1 MFGLK
6 GRQDGF
12 RMLLPKEF
20 LVSDVEEK
28 YAGIL
33 KEKIGY
39 FDSPIDFLNET
50 IQKVNVLGFQEG
62 TMTQDQASLGAEP
75 TMKPNRIK
83 QNKFQYAGSQ
93 FNYRSGVAPIALTD
107 KTFNI
112 TFRHTLGYLNY
123 FMLFEN
129 FWYQF
134 SRDMNYEDLPQRF
147 TIDLFNEKGEIYS
160 RVSLFYP
167 MINAMDM
174 LEFDYTQ
181 PVAQSQT
188 FNIEFKYSNFDFE
201 FISIDELT
209 SEFDRKFSDS
219 NNS

>member
-12 RMLLPKEF
+12 RLLLPKEF
-20 LVSDVEEK
+20 LVPEVEEK

-33 KEKIGY
+33 KDKIGY

-50 IQKVNVLGFQEG
+50 IQKVNVLGFQDG
-62 TMTQDQASLGAEP
+62 TMTQDQPVKGAEP

-83 QNKFQYAGSQ
+83 QNQFQYAGSQ
-93 FNYRSGVAPIALTD
+93 FNYRSGVPPIQLTD

-147 TIDLFNEKGEIYS
+147 TIDLFNELGSIYS

-167 MINAMDM
+167 MINSMDM

-209 SEFDRKFSDS
+209 NEFDRKFND
-219 NNS
+219 

>member
-1 MFGLK
+1 MFALK

-20 LVSDVEEK
+20 LVPEVEEK
-28 YAGIL
+28 YATIL
-33 KEKIGY
+33 KDKHGY
-39 FDSPIDFLNET
+39 FLTPIDFLNET

-62 TMTQDQASLGAEP
+62 TFAQDQPVKGAEP
-75 TMKPNRIK
+75 TMKDYRIE
-83 QNKFQYAGSQ
+83 QNKFQYGGSQ

-134 SRDMNYEDLPQRF
+134 SRDMNYDDLPQRF
-147 TIDLFNEKGEIYS
+147 TIDIFNELGSIYS

-201 FISIDELT
+201 FIEIDELT
-209 SEFDRKFSDS
+209 TEFDRKFSDYK
-219 NNS
+219 NS

>member
-12 RMLLPKEF
+12 RLLLPKEF
-20 LVSDVEEK
+20 LVPEVEEK

-33 KEKIGY
+33 KEKLGY

-50 IQKVNVLGFQEG
+50 IQKVNVLGFQDG
-62 TMTQDQASLGAEP
+62 TIIQDQPVKGAEP
-75 TMKPNRIK
+75 TMKQNRIK
-83 QNKFQYAGSQ
+83 QNQFQYAGSQ
-93 FNYRSGVAPIALTD
+93 FNYRSGVPPIQLTD

-147 TIDLFNEKGEIYS
+147 TIDLFNELGSIYS

-167 MINAMDM
+167 MINSMDM

-188 FNIEFKYSNFDFE
+188 FTIEFKYSNFDFE

-209 SEFDRKFSDS
+209 NEFDRKFSD
-219 NNS
+219 

>member
-20 LVSDVEEK
+20 LVPEVEEK
-28 YAGIL
+28 YTGIL
-33 KEKIGY
+33 KEKLGY

-50 IQKVNVLGFQEG
+50 IQKVNVLGFQDG
-62 TMTQDQASLGAEP
+62 TMIQEQPVKGAEP
-75 TMKPNRIK
+75 TMKQNRIK
-83 QNKFQYAGSQ
+83 QNQFQYAGSQ
-93 FNYRSGVAPIALTD
+93 FNYRSGVPPIQLTD

-147 TIDLFNEKGEIYS
+147 TIDLFNELGSIYS

-167 MINAMDM
+167 MINSMDM

-209 SEFDRKFSDS
+209 TEFDRKFSD
-219 NNS
+219 

>member
-12 RMLLPKEF
+12 RLLLPKEF
-20 LVSDVEEK
+20 LVPEVEAK

-50 IQKVNVLGFQEG
+50 IQKVNVLGFQDG
-62 TMTQDQASLGAEP
+62 TMIQEQPVKGAEP
-75 TMKPNRIK
+75 TMKQNRIK

-93 FNYRSGVAPIALTD
+93 FNYRSGVPPIQLTD

-147 TIDLFNEKGEIYS
+147 TIDLFNELGSIYS

-167 MINAMDM
+167 MINSMDM

-181 PVAQSQT
+181 PIAQSQT

-201 FISIDELT
+201 FISIDEL
-209 SEFDRKFSDS
+209 SNEFDRKFSD
-219 NNS
+219 

>member
-6 GRQDGF
+6 GRQDSF
-12 RMLLPKEF
+12 RLLLPKEF
-20 LVSDVEEK
+20 LVPEVEEK
-28 YAGIL
+28 YGGIL
-33 KEKIGY
+33 KEKLGY

-50 IQKVNVLGFQEG
+50 IQKVNVLGFQDG
-62 TMTQDQASLGAEP
+62 TMTQDQPVKGAEP
-75 TMKPNRIK
+75 TMKQNRIK
-83 QNKFQYAGSQ
+83 QNQFQYAGSQ
-93 FNYRSGVAPIALTD
+93 FNYRSGVPPIQLTD

-147 TIDLFNEKGEIYS
+147 TIDLFNELGSIYS

-167 MINAMDM
+167 MINSMDM

-209 SEFDRKFSDS
+209 NEFDRKFSD
-219 NNS
+219 

>member
-20 LVSDVEEK
+20 LVSEVEEK

-75 TMKPNRIK
+75 TMKPNSIK

-209 SEFDRKFSDS
+209 SEFDRKFSD
-219 NNS
+219 

>member
-12 RMLLPKEF
+12 RLLLPKEF
-20 LVSDVEEK
+20 LVPEVEEK

-33 KEKIGY
+33 KEKLGY

-50 IQKVNVLGFQEG
+50 IQKVNVLGFQDG
-62 TMTQDQASLGAEP
+62 TMIQEQPVKGAEP
-75 TMKPNRIK
+75 TIKQNRIK
-83 QNKFQYAGSQ
+83 QNQFQYAGSQ
-93 FNYRSGVAPIALTD
+93 FNYRSGVPPIQLTD

-147 TIDLFNEKGEIYS
+147 TIDLFNELGSIYS

-167 MINAMDM
+167 MINSMDM

-209 SEFDRKFSDS
+209 NEFDRKFSD
-219 NNS
+219 

>member
-12 RMLLPKEF
+12 RLLLPKEF
-20 LVSDVEEK
+20 LVPEVEAK

-33 KEKIGY
+33 KEKLGY

-50 IQKVNVLGFQEG
+50 IQKVNVLGFQDG
-62 TMTQDQASLGAEP
+62 TMTQDQPVKGAEP
-75 TMKPNRIK
+75 TMKQNRIK
-83 QNKFQYAGSQ
+83 QNQFQYAGSQ
-93 FNYRSGVAPIALTD
+93 FNYRSGVPPIQLTD

-147 TIDLFNEKGEIYS
+147 TIDLYNELGSIYS

-167 MINAMDM
+167 MINSMDM

-181 PVAQSQT
+181 PIAQSQT
-188 FNIEFKYSNFDFE
+188 FTIEFKYSNFDFE

-209 SEFDRKFSDS
+209 TEFDRKFSD
-219 NNS
+219 

>member
-12 RMLLPKEF
+12 RLLLPKEF
-20 LVSDVEEK
+20 LVPEVEEK

-33 KEKIGY
+33 KEKLGY

-50 IQKVNVLGFQEG
+50 IQKVNVLGFQDG
-62 TMTQDQASLGAEP
+62 TMTQDQPVKGAEP
-75 TMKPNRIK
+75 TMKQNRIK
-83 QNKFQYAGSQ
+83 QNQFQYAGSQ
-93 FNYRSGVAPIALTD
+93 FNYRSGVPPIQLTD

-147 TIDLFNEKGEIYS
+147 TIDLFNEIGSIYS

-167 MINAMDM
+167 MINSMDM

-181 PVAQSQT
+181 PIAQSQT

-201 FISIDELT
+201 FISIDEL
-209 SEFDRKFSDS
+209 SNEFDRKFSD
-219 NNS
+219 

>member
-12 RMLLPKEF
+12 RLLLPKEF
-20 LVSDVEEK
+20 LVPEVEEK

-33 KEKIGY
+33 KEKLGY

-50 IQKVNVLGFQEG
+50 IQKVNVLGFQDG
-62 TMTQDQASLGAEP
+62 TMTQDQPVKGAEP
-75 TMKPNRIK
+75 TMKQNRIK
-83 QNKFQYAGSQ
+83 QNQFQYAGSQ
-93 FNYRSGVAPIALTD
+93 FNYRSGVPPIQLTD

-147 TIDLFNEKGEIYS
+147 TIDLFNEIGSIYS

-167 MINAMDM
+167 MINSMDM

-201 FISIDELT
+201 FISIDEL
-209 SEFDRKFSDS
+209 SNEFDRKFSD
-219 NNS
+219 

>member
-12 RMLLPKEF
+12 RLLLPKEF
-20 LVSDVEEK
+20 LVPEVEEK

-33 KEKIGY
+33 KEKLGY

-50 IQKVNVLGFQEG
+50 IQKVNVLGFQDG
-62 TMTQDQASLGAEP
+62 TMTQDQPVKGAEP
-75 TMKPNRIK
+75 TMKQNRIK
-83 QNKFQYAGSQ
+83 QNQFQYAGSQ
-93 FNYRSGVAPIALTD
+93 FNYRSGVPPIQLTD

-147 TIDLFNEKGEIYS
+147 TIDLFNELGSIYS

-167 MINAMDM
+167 MINSMDM

-201 FISIDELT
+201 FISIDEL
-209 SEFDRKFSDS
+209 SNEFDRKFSD
-219 NNS
+219 

>member
-12 RMLLPKEF
+12 RLLLPKEF
-20 LVSDVEEK
+20 LVPEVEEK

-33 KEKIGY
+33 KDKIGY

-50 IQKVNVLGFQEG
+50 IQKVNVLGFQDG
-62 TMTQDQASLGAEP
+62 TMTQDQPVKGAEP

-83 QNKFQYAGSQ
+83 QNQFQYAGSQ
-93 FNYRSGVAPIALTD
+93 FNYRSGVPPIQLTD

-134 SRDMNYEDLPQRF
+134 SRDMNYDELPQKF
-147 TIDLFNEKGEIYS
+147 TIDLFNEMGSIYS

-167 MINAMDM
+167 MINSMDM

-201 FISIDELT
+201 FISIDELQ
-209 SEFDRKFSDS
+209 RKNDENF
-219 NNS
+219 

>member
-12 RMLLPKEF
+12 RLLLPKEF
-20 LVSDVEEK
+20 LVPEVEEK

-33 KEKIGY
+33 KEKLGY

-50 IQKVNVLGFQEG
+50 IQKVNVLGFQDG
-62 TMTQDQASLGAEP
+62 TMTQDQPVKGAEP
-75 TMKPNRIK
+75 TMKQNRIK
-83 QNKFQYAGSQ
+83 QNQFQYAGSQ
-93 FNYRSGVAPIALTD
+93 FNYRSGVPPIQLTD

-147 TIDLFNEKGEIYS
+147 TIDLFNELGSIYS

-167 MINAMDM
+167 MINSMDM

-188 FNIEFKYSNFDFE
+188 FTIEFKYSNFDFE

-209 SEFDRKFSDS
+209 TEFDRKFSD
-219 NNS
+219 

>member
-12 RMLLPKEF
+12 RLLLPKEF
-20 LVSDVEEK
+20 LVPEVEEK

-33 KEKIGY
+33 KEKLGY

-50 IQKVNVLGFQEG
+50 IQKVNVLGFQDG
-62 TMTQDQASLGAEP
+62 TMTQDQTVKGAEP
-75 TMKPNRIK
+75 TMKQNRIK
-83 QNKFQYAGSQ
+83 QNQFQYAGSQ
-93 FNYRSGVAPIALTD
+93 FNYRSGVPPIQLTD

-147 TIDLFNEKGEIYS
+147 TIDLFNELGSIYS

-167 MINAMDM
+167 MINSMDM

-201 FISIDELT
+201 FISIDEL
-209 SEFDRKFSDS
+209 SNEFDRKFSD
-219 NNS
+219 

>member
-12 RMLLPKEF
+12 RLLLPKEF
-20 LVSDVEEK
+20 LVPEVEEK

-33 KEKIGY
+33 KEKLGY

-50 IQKVNVLGFQEG
+50 IQKVNVLGFQDG
-62 TMTQDQASLGAEP
+62 TMTQEQPVKGADP
-75 TMKPNRIK
+75 TMKQNRIK
-83 QNKFQYAGSQ
+83 QNQFQYAGSQ
-93 FNYRSGVAPIALTD
+93 FNYRSGVPPIQLTD

-134 SRDMNYEDLPQRF
+134 SRDMNYDDLPQRF
-147 TIDLFNEKGEIYS
+147 TIDLFNELGSIYS

-167 MINAMDM
+167 MINSMDM

-201 FISIDELT
+201 FISIDEL
-209 SEFDRKFSDS
+209 SNEFDRKFSD
-219 NNS
+219 

>member
-12 RMLLPKEF
+12 RLLLPKEF
-20 LVSDVEEK
+20 LVPEVEEK

-33 KEKIGY
+33 KEKLGY

-50 IQKVNVLGFQEG
+50 IQKVNVLGFQDG
-62 TMTQDQASLGAEP
+62 TMTQDQPVKGAEP
-75 TMKPNRIK
+75 TMKQNRIK
-83 QNKFQYAGSQ
+83 QNQFQYAGSQ
-93 FNYRSGVAPIALTD
+93 FNYRSGVPPIQLTD

-147 TIDLFNEKGEIYS
+147 TIDLFNELGSIYS

-167 MINAMDM
+167 MINSMDM

-181 PVAQSQT
+181 PIAQSQT

-201 FISIDELT
+201 FISIDELS
-209 SEFDRKFSDS
+209 SEFDRNFSD
-219 NNS
+219 

>member
-12 RMLLPKEF
+12 RLLLPKEF
-20 LVSDVEEK
+20 LVPEVEEK

-50 IQKVNVLGFQEG
+50 IQKVNVLGFQDG
-62 TMTQDQASLGAEP
+62 TMIQEQPVKGAEP
-75 TMKPNRIK
+75 TMKQNRIK

-93 FNYRSGVAPIALTD
+93 FNYRSGVPPIQLTD

-147 TIDLFNEKGEIYS
+147 TIDLFNELGSIYS

-167 MINAMDM
+167 MINSMDM

-201 FISIDELT
+201 FISIDEL
-209 SEFDRKFSDS
+209 SNEFDRKFSD
-219 NNS
+219 

>member
-12 RMLLPKEF
+12 RLLLPKEF
-20 LVSDVEEK
+20 LVPEVEAK

-50 IQKVNVLGFQEG
+50 IQKVNVLGFQDG
-62 TMTQDQASLGAEP
+62 TMIQEQPVKGAEP
-75 TMKPNRIK
+75 TIKQNRIK
-83 QNKFQYAGSQ
+83 QNQFQYAGSQ
-93 FNYRSGVAPIALTD
+93 FNYRSGVPPIQLTD

-134 SRDMNYEDLPQRF
+134 SRDMNYEDLPQKF
-147 TIDLFNEKGEIYS
+147 TIDLFNELGSIYS

-167 MINAMDM
+167 MINSMDM

-181 PVAQSQT
+181 PIAQSQT

-201 FISIDELT
+201 FISIDEL
-209 SEFDRKFSDS
+209 SNEFDRKFSD
-219 NNS
+219 

>member
-12 RMLLPKEF
+12 RLLLPKEF
-20 LVSDVEEK
+20 LVPEVEEK

-33 KEKIGY
+33 KEKLGY

-50 IQKVNVLGFQEG
+50 IQKVNVLGFQDG
-62 TMTQDQASLGAEP
+62 TMTQDQPVKGAEP
-75 TMKPNRIK
+75 TMKQNRIK
-83 QNKFQYAGSQ
+83 QNQFQYAGSQ
-93 FNYRSGVAPIALTD
+93 FNYRSGVPPIQLTD

-147 TIDLFNEKGEIYS
+147 TIDLFNELGSIYS

-167 MINAMDM
+167 MINSMDM

-209 SEFDRKFSDS
+209 TEFDRKFSD
-219 NNS
+219 

>member
-12 RMLLPKEF
+12 RLLLPKEF
-20 LVSDVEEK
+20 LVPEVEEK

-33 KEKIGY
+33 KEKLGY

-50 IQKVNVLGFQEG
+50 IQKVNVLGFQDG
-62 TMTQDQASLGAEP
+62 TMTQDQPVKGAEP
-75 TMKPNRIK
+75 TMKQNRIK
-83 QNKFQYAGSQ
+83 QNQFQYAGSQ
-93 FNYRSGVAPIALTD
+93 FNYRSGVPPIQLTD

-129 FWYQF
+129 FWYLF
-134 SRDMNYEDLPQRF
+134 SRDMNYDDMPQRF
-147 TIDLFNEKGEIYS
+147 TIDLFNELGSIYS

-167 MINAMDM
+167 MINSMDM

-188 FNIEFKYSNFDFE
+188 FTIEFKYSNFDFE

-209 SEFDRKFSDS
+209 TEFDRKFSD
-219 NNS
+219 

>member
-1 MFGLK
+1 MLSLK

-12 RMLLPKEF
+12 RLLLPKEF
-20 LVSDVEEK
+20 LVPEVEEK

-33 KEKIGY
+33 KEKLGY
-39 FDSPIDFLNET
+39 FDSPIDFLNGT
-50 IQKVNVLGFQEG
+50 IQKVNVLGFQDG
-62 TMTQDQASLGAEP
+62 TMTQDQPVKGAEP
-75 TMKPNRIK
+75 TMKQNRIK
-83 QNKFQYAGSQ
+83 QNQFQYAGSQ
-93 FNYRSGVAPIALTD
+93 FNYRSGVPPIQLTD

-147 TIDLFNEKGEIYS
+147 TIDLFNELGSIYS

-167 MINAMDM
+167 MINSMDM

-188 FNIEFKYSNFDFE
+188 FTIEFKYSNFDFE

-209 SEFDRKFSDS
+209 NEFDRKFSD
-219 NNS
+219 

>member
-12 RMLLPKEF
+12 RLLLPKEF
-20 LVSDVEEK
+20 LVPEVEEK

-33 KEKIGY
+33 KEKLGY

-50 IQKVNVLGFQEG
+50 IQKVNVLGFQDG
-62 TMTQDQASLGAEP
+62 TMTQDQPVKGAEP
-75 TMKPNRIK
+75 TMKQNRIK
-83 QNKFQYAGSQ
+83 QNQFQYAGSQ
-93 FNYRSGVAPIALTD
+93 FNYRSGVPPIQLTD

-147 TIDLFNEKGEIYS
+147 TIDLFNEIGSIYS

-167 MINAMDM
+167 MINSMDM

-201 FISIDELT
+201 FISIDELQ
-209 SEFDRKFSDS
+209 RKNDENF
-219 NNS
+219 